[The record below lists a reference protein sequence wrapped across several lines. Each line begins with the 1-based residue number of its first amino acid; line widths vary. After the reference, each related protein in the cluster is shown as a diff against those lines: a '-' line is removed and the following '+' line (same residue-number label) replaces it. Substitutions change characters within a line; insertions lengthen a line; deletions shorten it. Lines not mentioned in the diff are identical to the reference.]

1 MPKQGKIWGETEK
14 VFDNG
19 IISVHFL
26 NIIKGGYCSEH
37 RHQQKTN
44 KFYVISGELEIIIY
58 AEEDMIDR
66 TILKAG
72 QSTIIPIGVFHRF
85 KAITDVKCIE
95 IYEVRFH
102 NDDIERRTTGGLM
115 R

>member
-1 MPKQGKIWGETEK
+1 MAKQGKIWGETEK
-14 VFDNG
+14 VFNNG
-19 IISVHFL
+19 IVSVHFL
-26 NIIKGGYCSEH
+26 NIMKGGYCSEH

-44 KFYVISGELEIIIY
+44 KFYVISGELEISIWT
-58 AEEDMIDR
+58 EEGMIDR

-72 QSTIIPIGVFHRF
+72 QSTIIPINVYHKFQ
-85 KAITDVKCIE
+85 ALTDVECIE

-102 NDDIERRTTGGLM
+102 NEDIERRTTGGLV